1 MTDAAGTVDMT
12 RALFAFSTEFH
23 YLFVPLTIGLMAV
36 IASLEAVA
44 LYTRK
49 AVWAE
54 AALFWGRFFLVNFV
68 CGVLTGWPLRHHL
81 QAQWGHY
88 TEAAGEVLTYIFS
101 LEGRLAPVLFGL
113 VLIFALR
120 RRLPLR
126 WRLGVS
132 AALAA
137 ALIAQSVAI
146 LALNAWMQNPDGI
159 VWAEG
164 RWHLPDPSVLFANPL
179 LPSKLLHTLAA
190 AYVLGG
196 MFVTGLSAWLLL
208 RARRVE
214 VAQSSIRVSAFFT
227 LVALLTTALAGHRS
241 GEQLVHHQPAKF
253 AAIEG
258 LWRPS
263 AGREALTVFALPDA
277 ASRSNR
283 FALEIPGALAW
294 IAGSDQ
300 PLPNLQDIERQT
312 RDSLSRA
319 LALRAVEREPARSLT
334 LASYQASHG
343 VLSLLDTAQ
352 APSDAALDAAA
363 RRALPPVAAVFWGF
377 RVMVGAWVV
386 LMVVVGVLSWCG
398 ARPDQR
404 RGRVLL
410 WACLCALPFAWIANM
425 AGWMVCEMGRQPWTI
440 TGVLSTLRSHS
451 VAAGGVPV
459 WVLLGWGAAYAC
471 VAVANVTLSLR
482 WLRPAPVAATVA
494 AQPVVV
500 QPAVVRLSGREKRRL
515 VAAACRPGAS
525 VEQIAR
531 AHRISVRRLQRWIR
545 TLEVAGKLPGPQ
557 ECY

>member
-1 MTDAAGTVDMT
+1 MTDAAGTVDVT

-36 IASLEAVA
+36 IALLEAVA

-81 QAQWGHY
+81 QTQWSHY
-88 TEAAGEVLTYIFS
+88 TEAAGEVLAYIFS

-120 RRLPLR
+120 RRLPVR

-132 AALAA
+132 MALAA
-137 ALIAQSVAI
+137 ALVAQSVAI
-146 LALNAWMQNPDGI
+146 LALNAWMQNPAGI
-159 VWAEG
+159 VWADG

-208 RARRVE
+208 RTRRVDM
-214 VAQSSIRVSAFFT
+214 AGSSIRVSAVFT
-227 LVALLTTALAGHRS
+227 LAALLTTALAGHRS
-241 GEQLVHHQPAKF
+241 GDQLVHHQPAKF

-258 LWRPS
+258 RWRASEGP
-263 AGREALTVFALPDA
+263 AALTLFALPDA

-283 FALEIPGALAW
+283 FALEIPGALQW
-294 IAGSDQ
+294 IAGGDQ

-312 RDSLSRA
+312 RDSLRRA
-319 LALRAVEREPARSLT
+319 LALPAAERQPGRNMS
-334 LASYQASHG
+334 LASYQASVG
-343 VLSLLDTAQ
+343 VLSLLDSSQ
-352 APSDAALDAAA
+352 AAAGRAHSDAALTAAA
-363 RRALPPVAAVFWGF
+363 RRALPPVAAVFWSF
-377 RVMVGAWVV
+377 RVMVGAWML
-386 LMVVVGVLSWCG
+386 LMGVVGVLSWWG
-398 ARPDQR
+398 ARPER
-404 RGRVLL
+404 RWGRVLL
-410 WACLCALPFAWIANM
+410 WACVFALPCAWIANM

-440 TGVLSTLRSHS
+440 TGVLSTVRSHS
-451 VAAGGVPV
+451 VAAGGLPA
-459 WVLLGWGAAYAC
+459 WLLVGWGAAYAA
-471 VAVANVTLSLR
+471 VAVGNVTLSMR
-482 WLRPAPVAATVA
+482 WLRPSPVAAAVA
-494 AQPVVV
+494 GEQVVV
-500 QPAVVRLSGREKRRL
+500 QLSGREKRRL
-515 VAAACRPGAS
+515 VAAACQPGAS
-525 VEQIAR
+525 IEQIAR
-531 AHRISVRRLQRWIR
+531 MHRISVRRLQRWIQ
-545 TLEVAGKLPGPQ
+545 TLERAGRLPGPQ